1 MKDHELML
9 FSGNANPALSD
20 QIAGYLGMKVSA
32 SEVERFPEGE
42 ISVQIGEHVRGADV
56 FLIQG
61 TSPPPNENMMELLIM
76 IDALKRAS
84 AARITAVLPFYGYA
98 RQDRKDRPRVPI
110 TAKLVANLI
119 VAAGADRVLTID
131 LHTAQIQGF
140 FDIPVDHLYGAVV
153 FLRELEKVF
162 PPPVRSDLVALSPD
176 VGGIKLANHFARHL
190 NLPLAI
196 VDKRRKGGAVTEA
209 FNLIGQVEDKNIL
222 IIDDLV
228 STATSLVK
236 AAAILKENGARE
248 IHAAVTHPVLAA
260 DSVAAIENSHLKTL
274 WVTDTI
280 PLGDKAA
287 SSSKIKVVSVAPLLG
302 EAIRKI
308 HEDTPISIL
317 FEHSE

>member
-1 MKDHELML
+1 MISHEMML
-9 FSGNANPALSD
+9 FTGNANPALA
-20 QIAGYLGMKVSA
+20 QKIAEYLKMEVSA
-32 SEVERFPEGE
+32 AEVARFPEGE
-42 ISVQIGEHVRGADV
+42 ISVQIGVHVRGADI

-84 AARITAVLPFYGYA
+84 AGRITAVLPFYGYA

-119 VAAGADRVLTID
+119 VAAGADRLLTID

-153 FLRELEKVF
+153 FLRNLEKVF
-162 PPPVRSDLVALSPD
+162 PAARRQDLVVVSPD

-190 NLPLAI
+190 NRPLAI
-196 VDKRRKGGAVTEA
+196 VDKRRKSDTVAEA
-209 FNLIGQVEDKNIL
+209 FNLIGQVKGKDVL

-228 STATSLVK
+228 STATSLI
-236 AAAILKENGARE
+236 AAASILKDNGARD
-248 IHAAVTHPVLAA
+248 IFAAVTHPVLAGSA
-260 DSVAAIENSHLKTL
+260 LEKINKSVINTL

-280 PLGDKAA
+280 PLNSAA
-287 SSSKIKVVSVAPLLG
+287 GRSPKIKVVSVAPLLG
-302 EAIRKI
+302 EAIKKI
-308 HEDTPISIL
+308 HENTPISIL